1 MTDLQPDLHRILT
14 DSRTI
19 AVVGLST
26 KPERASYQVAHYLQQ
41 HGYRIVPV
49 NPAYAGR
56 PVLGEVCYATLMEA
70 AAALAPLAIDV
81 VDCFRK
87 PEDIGPVALQA
98 IAIKARC
105 LWLQLG
111 IVNQVAADQA
121 RAAGLQVVMDRCMKI
136 EHMRFNPS
144 AAA

>member
-49 NPAYAGR
+49 NPVYAGR
-56 PVLGEVCYATLMEA
+56 PVLGEVCYATLMDA